1 MKPCGSLECSD
12 WQGEALLH
20 RRKPDGARVLGDGV
34 LGANSDALAHALLT
48 RVVIDSGMAGS
59 VIGVSSS
66 PCRLGKSRLQLNG
79 ARAYTQMQLG
89 DEKDSNRQRQRH
101 GHGHATGLLV
111 LFPQASAMPQIGGD
125 IRPPV
130 RAARVGGPAG
140 QLITC
145 STAGESARIQP
156 APAARRPKP
165 SATTMRWDLC
175 RPPVASQPI
184 PALYRHSSTAHP
196 MIGPR
201 LTLDETWRESIA
213 RSRAMPVRPGRF

>member
-1 MKPCGSLECSD
+1 MD
-12 WQGEALLH
+12 MD
-20 RRKPDGARVLGDGV
+20 RR
-34 LGANSDALAHALLT
+34 
-48 RVVIDSGMAGS
+48 
-59 VIGVSSS
+59 
-66 PCRLGKSRLQLNG
+66 Q
-79 ARAYTQMQLG
+79 
-89 DEKDSNRQRQRH
+89 
-101 GHGHATGLLV
+101 ATGLLV
-111 LFPQASAMPQIGGD
+111 LVPQASAMPQIGGD

-130 RAARVGGPAG
+130 HAARVGGPAG

-145 STAGESARIQP
+145 STADESARIQP

>member
-20 RRKPDGARVLGDGV
+20 RRKPDGARVLGESV

-48 RVVIDSGMAGS
+48 RFVIDSGMAGS
-59 VIGVSSS
+59 VIGLSSS
-66 PCRLGKSRLQLNG
+66 PCRSGKSRLQLNG
-79 ARAYTQMQLG
+79 APAYTQMQMG
-89 DEKDSNRQRQRH
+89 DEKDSNRQR
-101 GHGHATGLLV
+101 HGHATGFLV
-111 LFPQASAMPQIGGD
+111 LVPQASAMPQIGGD

-130 RAARVGGPAG
+130 HAARVGGPAG
-140 QLITC
+140 QLIIC
-145 STAGESARIQP
+145 STPDESACMQP

-175 RPPVASQPI
+175 RPQVAGQPI

-201 LTLDETWRESIA
+201 LTLVETRRESIA
-213 RSRAMPVRPGRF
+213 RSRAMPVSPGRF